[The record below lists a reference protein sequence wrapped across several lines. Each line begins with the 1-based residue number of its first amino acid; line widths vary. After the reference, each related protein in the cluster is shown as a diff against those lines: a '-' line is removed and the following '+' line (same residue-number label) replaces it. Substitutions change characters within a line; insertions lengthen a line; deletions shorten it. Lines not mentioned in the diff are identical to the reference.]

1 MKALVR
7 PVPLLWWLRSR
18 AYVLF
23 VVREFTSVLIAVY
36 LVVFLIFLQ
45 RIAAGPSSYESY
57 LPWLAQPA
65 VLAFHLVALA
75 AALYHSITW
84 LQLTPMTVVIRIRGH
99 RVPAPM
105 IVATNVAA
113 WVAISMLIVWLVVG
127 T

>member
-7 PVPLLWWLRSR
+7 PMPLLWWLRSR

-23 VVREFTSVLIAVY
+23 MVRELTSVLIAAY

-45 RIAAGPSSYESY
+45 RIAAGPSSYESF
-57 LPWLAQPA
+57 LRWLAQPA

-75 AALYHSITW
+75 AALYHSVTW
-84 LQLTPMTVVIRIRGH
+84 LQLTPMTVVIRLRDR
-99 RVPAPM
+99 RVPAAT
-105 IVATNVAA
+105 IVAANFAVWGALS
-113 WVAISMLIVWLVVG
+113 VLIVWLVVG

>member
-7 PVPLLWWLRSR
+7 PMPMLWWLHSR

-23 VVREFTSVLIAVY
+23 MVRELTSVLIAAY

-45 RIAAGPSSYESY
+45 RIAAGPSSYESF
-57 LPWLAQPA
+57 LRWLAQPT
-65 VLAFHLVALA
+65 VLVFHLVALA

-84 LQLTPMTVVIRIRGH
+84 LELTPMTVVVRIRGR
-99 RVPAPM
+99 RVPARM
-105 IVATNVAA
+105 IVTTNIAA
-113 WVAISMLIVWLVVG
+113 WVAVSVLIVWLAVG

>member
-7 PVPLLWWLRSR
+7 PMPLLWWLRSR

-23 VVREFTSVLIAVY
+23 MVRELTSVLIAAY

-45 RIAAGPSSYESY
+45 RIAAGPSSYESF
-57 LPWLAQPA
+57 LRWLAQPA

-75 AALYHSITW
+75 AALYHSVTW
-84 LQLTPMTVVIRIRGH
+84 LQLTPMTIVIRIRGR
-99 RVPAPM
+99 RVPAAT
-105 IVATNVAA
+105 IVAANFAVWGALS
-113 WVAISMLIVWLVVG
+113 VLIVWLVMG

>member
-7 PVPLLWWLRSR
+7 PMPLLWWLRSR

-23 VVREFTSVLIAVY
+23 MVRELTSVLIAAY

-45 RIAAGPSSYESY
+45 RIAAGPSSYESF
-57 LPWLAQPA
+57 LRWLAQPA

-75 AALYHSITW
+75 AALYHSVTW
-84 LQLTPMTVVIRIRGH
+84 LQLTPMTIVIRIRGR
-99 RVPAPM
+99 RVPAAT
-105 IVATNVAA
+105 IVAANFAVWGALS
-113 WVAISMLIVWLVVG
+113 VLIVWLVVG

>member
-7 PVPLLWWLRSR
+7 PMPMLWWLRSR

-23 VVREFTSVLIAVY
+23 MVRELTSVLIAAY

-45 RIAAGPSSYESY
+45 RIAAGPSSYERY
-57 LPWLAQPA
+57 LHWLAQPG

-75 AALYHSITW
+75 AALYHSVTW
-84 LQLTPMTVVIRIRGH
+84 LQLTPMTVVIRLRDR
-99 RVPAPM
+99 RVPAAT
-105 IVATNVAA
+105 IVAANFAVWGALS
-113 WVAISMLIVWLVVG
+113 VLILWLVVG

>member
-7 PVPLLWWLRSR
+7 PMPLLWWLRSR

-23 VVREFTSVLIAVY
+23 MVRELTSVLIAAY

-45 RIAAGPSSYESY
+45 RIAAGPSSYESF
-57 LPWLAQPA
+57 LRWLAQPA

-75 AALYHSITW
+75 AALYHSVTW
-84 LQLTPMTVVIRIRGH
+84 LQLTPMTIVMRIRGR
-99 RVPAPM
+99 RVPAAT
-105 IVATNVAA
+105 IVAANFAVWGALS
-113 WVAISMLIVWLVVG
+113 VLFVWLVMG

>member
-7 PVPLLWWLRSR
+7 PVPMLWWLRSR

-23 VVREFTSVLIAVY
+23 MVREFTSVLIAAY

-45 RIAAGPSSYESY
+45 RIAAGPSSYERY
-57 LPWLAQPA
+57 LHWLAHPA

-75 AALYHSITW
+75 AALYHSVTW
-84 LQLTPMTVVIRIRGH
+84 LELTPMTVVIRIRG
-99 RVPAPM
+99 RRIPAPL

-113 WVAISMLIVWLVVG
+113 WVATSVLIVWLAVG